1 MAGNGTVTLKFRV
14 DDVNGGMKEL
24 IVDADSLKKVIE
36 RTVKVAK
43 DFNAKAINFASIA
56 TGIDQAQQSIAQFQS
71 ALKGLTDAY
80 QVQKVAETQLETVM
94 RQRMKATDA
103 EISSIK
109 QLASAQQ
116 ELGVIGDEVQ
126 LSGAQQMA
134 TFLNQKRSL
143 EVLIPAMNNLIAQ
156 QNGLN
161 ATNQDAVTV
170 GNLMGKAM
178 QGQVS
183 ALTRVGI
190 TFNEAQ
196 AHVMKFGTE
205 SQRAAMLAK
214 IITQNVGEMNAE
226 LAKTDVGE
234 QKQRENRIGDYKELA
249 GSLAQVI
256 MPLVTFSA
264 TAALALSGFMKF
276 VAGVRAAGG
285 ALKGLTLASTIATAK
300 TFRLAVA
307 KKLLGAAMVMGT
319 GSVRKAATAMRL
331 YDNAA
336 KGSVARTV
344 ALKVAL
350 RGLLIS
356 TGIGAAIAALTWAIS
371 ALTSSADAA
380 ADSIDGMTEA
390 QRRAKEA
397 ADEQKRLVDETT
409 QGIEMWTSKIKT
421 FSGTKSEEQKMLDE
435 LNNTYGE
442 TFGYFDKLSQW
453 YDVLKNNV
461 SDYVE
466 LLRLQEGAQ
475 RQVANLSHLRD
486 RKEQID
492 NSTPDVEIDRE
503 KTRKMEKSNPQ
514 GMKNKVV
521 VRNRKTGEFS
531 VMDAGDYND
540 ATNRRFGINS
550 MIGRQEQELDKT
562 NTRIQE
568 IIGRV
573 HTGKDRPT
581 PAAVSQPSHSPSATR
596 EQTEMQRLSA
606 EIEKK
611 KEQYTTASDADRQT
625 LRSEIEGLETRKAA
639 LQNLLNEAG
648 RPLKLDSESDF
659 DKELQYLRGMRSQAA
674 REELAGYDAKIKE
687 VEQKRREFT
696 EAAHKPVPLEKIDTY
711 EALSAELDHYSGKLQ
726 YATTAEREEIRKQ
739 INALNSL
746 KEQWDTLLDGLDSPG
761 PVETLDTL
769 GKIEKAIS
777 YVDAR
782 IQQASG
788 NELAA
793 LERQKNAYEAKRR
806 AMMRTVELT
815 DMRDETDRI
824 DGLSGKSRR
833 REISAI
839 GYDGLTDKISEL
851 RRQLDD
857 VKNPVT
863 DEQRRDIES
872 LIETYETW
880 RRESIDTWGSLRQG
894 YGEIKNVGN
903 AITGIT
909 DAIDGNGNAWE
920 KLTGIVD
927 GFLQLFDGIKAI
939 VDIINLM
946 TAATKQHT
954 TAKQTEKVVTMG
966 ATGATVAD
974 TLATE
979 TDIGVKSGDAI
990 ANATKSG
997 AALPFP
1003 LNLVAIAAGVAAVI
1017 GALAMIG
1024 SFSTGGIVGGSSP
1037 QGDRLLARVNS
1048 GEMIL
1053 NKAQQTRLYNALN
1066 GNGHLAAAS
1075 AAVTRGGGGEPQIGV
1090 SPDVMRLVVAA
1101 SRQPVVVGGTMRV
1114 SGRDLVCTLANET
1127 RIASRSGRRTGIRL

>member
-36 RTVKVAK
+36 GTVKVAK

-116 ELGVIGDEVQ
+116 ELGVVGDEVQ

-371 ALTSSADAA
+371 ALTSSADDA

-409 QGIEMWTSKIKT
+409 QGIEMWMSKIKT

-442 TFGYFDKLSQW
+442 TFGYFDRLSQW

-461 SDYVE
+461 RDYVE

-486 RKEQID
+486 RK
-492 NSTPDVEIDRE
+492 NNPDFIIDRDYIQ
-503 KTRKMEKSNPQ
+503 RNGLNPENFK
-514 GMKNKVV
+514 GKVIGKYRRTGLLGIMDEDV
-521 VRNRKTGEFS
+521 YNRS
-531 VMDAGDYND
+531 VQNIDSL
-540 ATNRRFGINS
+540 IS
-550 MIGRQEQELDKT
+550 RQEQELDKT

-573 HTGKDRPT
+573 HTGKDRPA
-581 PAAVSQPSHSPSATR
+581 PAAVSQPSHSTSATR

-625 LRSEIEGLETRKAA
+625 LRSEIEGLETRKTA

-674 REELAGYDAKIKE
+674 QEELAGYDAKIKE
-687 VEQKRREFT
+687 VEQKRREFA

-711 EALSAELDHYSGKLQ
+711 EALSAELDYYSGKLQ
-726 YATTAEREEIRKQ
+726 YATAAEREEIRKQ

-782 IQQASG
+782 MQKASAS
-788 NELAA
+788 ELAA
-793 LERQKNAYEAKRR
+793 LERQKNAYEAKLR

-815 DMRDETDRI
+815 DMRDEADRI
-824 DGLSGKSRR
+824 DGLSGKSRHK
-833 REISAI
+833 EITGI

-880 RRESIDTWGSLRQG
+880 RRESIDTWGTMRRG
-894 YGEIKNVGN
+894 YGEIKNVGS

-954 TAKQTEKVVTMG
+954 TAKQTETAVTVA

-974 TLATE
+974 TAATE

-1075 AAVTRGGGGEPQIGV
+1075 AAVTRGAGGEPQIGV

>member
-1 MAGNGTVTLKFRV
+1 MAGNGTVTLKFKV
-14 DDVNGGMKEL
+14 DDVDGGMKEL

-36 RTVKVAK
+36 STVKTAK

-116 ELGVIGDEVQ
+116 ESGVIGDEVQ

-143 EVLIPAMNNLIAQ
+143 DVLIPAMNNLIAQ

-161 ATNQDAVTV
+161 ATNQDAVSV

-178 QGQVS
+178 LGQVS

-226 LAKTDVGE
+226 LAKTDAGK
-234 QKQRENRIGDYKELA
+234 QKQTDNWLGDQKESLGAMVQFLMVPVTLA
-249 GSLAQVI
+249 ANFMLAATGVMKFI
-256 MPLVTFSA
+256 AGIRSA
-264 TAALALSGFMKF
+264 T
-276 VAGVRAAGG
+276 G
-285 ALKGLTLASTIATAK
+285 ALKGLTVVHRALKLAMI
-300 TFRLAVA
+300 
-307 KKLLGAAMVMGT
+307 MGT
-319 GSVRKAATAMRL
+319 GSIRAAATAMRI

-336 KGSVARTV
+336 KGSAARTL

-371 ALTSSADAA
+371 ALTSSADDA

-461 SDYVE
+461 RDYVE

-486 RKEQID
+486 RK
-492 NSTPDVEIDRE
+492 NNPDFIIDRDYIQ
-503 KTRKMEKSNPQ
+503 RNGLNPENFK
-514 GMKNKVV
+514 GKVIG
-521 VRNRKTGEFS
+521 K
-531 VMDAGDYND
+531 
-540 ATNRRFGINS
+540 NRRTGLLGIMDEDVYNRS
-550 MIGRQEQELDKT
+550 VQNIDSLISRQEQELDKT

-568 IIGRV
+568 IVGRV

-581 PAAVSQPSHSPSATR
+581 PSVSSQPSHSTSVTR
-596 EQTEMQRLSA
+596 EQSEMQRLSA
-606 EIEKK
+606 EIEQK

-625 LRSEIEGLETRKAA
+625 LRSEIEGLETRKVA

-674 REELAGYDAKIKE
+674 KEELAGYDAKIKE
-687 VEQKRREFT
+687 MEQKRREFT

-726 YATTAEREEIRKQ
+726 YATAAEREEIRKQ

-746 KEQWDTLLDGLDSPG
+746 KEQWDTLLDGLESPG

-815 DMRDETDRI
+815 DMRDEADRI
-824 DGLSGKSRR
+824 DGLAGKSRR

-894 YGEIKNVGN
+894 YGELKNVGS

-954 TAKQTEKVVTMG
+954 TAKQTETAVTV
-966 ATGATVAD
+966 ASTGATVAD
-974 TLATE
+974 TAATE

-1075 AAVTRGGGGEPQIGV
+1075 AAVTRGAGGEPQIGV